1 MVEQEEAQKT
11 RNWAD
16 VNEEAEEDGEG
27 EAIGQSPLPQT
38 EEQPEVKKIVPPPEK
53 RVKNKYGD
61 FVVTKVFVKE
71 VEVAKTVAP
80 QLEESEEEESSE
92 EEEPQKEEE
101 EEVKS
106 K

>member
-1 MVEQEEAQKT
+1 M
-11 RNWAD
+11 
-16 VNEEAEEDGEG
+16 
-27 EAIGQSPLPQT
+27 
-38 EEQPEVKKIVPPPEK
+38 
-53 RVKNKYGD
+53 
-61 FVVTKVFVKE
+61 TKVFVKE